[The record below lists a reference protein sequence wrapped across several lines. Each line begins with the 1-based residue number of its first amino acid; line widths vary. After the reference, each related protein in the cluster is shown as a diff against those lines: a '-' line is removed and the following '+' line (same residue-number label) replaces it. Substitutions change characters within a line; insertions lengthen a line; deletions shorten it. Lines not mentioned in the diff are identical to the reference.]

1 MQQNP
6 QSSQG
11 NSTLGIRA
19 TFMVLG
25 TILLVQIVLLSLV
38 KEAFS
43 TNISVLLAI
52 VGLLFLLWRH
62 WAIRQ
67 QFTAFDQALERMGHG
82 NIALRCGSGWIK
94 ELCNIGVYIDNTNQ
108 RLQSTLRS
116 QRLQANS
123 IQAVIDEMD
132 PLRTL
137 LITDSQATIE
147 QAKEVLQE
155 NETLNRESQALK
167 SSIHD
172 VKESIAGAHSITLEL
187 SQDVVSIAAAAEQ
200 ASVNVTTMASA
211 AEEMTANIDNVNG
224 NLQQVNQSVMR
235 VSAAVKEMNNAL
247 GSIRDR
253 CRLADERSAKARESA
268 HGTLASMEKLSISAE
283 EIGKVV
289 DLIKN
294 IAEQTNML
302 ALNASIEAAGAGDA
316 GAGFAVVANEVKEL
330 ARQTAEA
337 TKMIDAKI
345 REIQLKTQEASHAT
359 QGATKGIEQIS
370 ETNFE
375 ITRAVDHQAN
385 SLEEVTFSMSRVAQ
399 AAEEVT
405 RNASELS
412 FASQEVSRAAIEA
425 AAGTSEIARSAAGV
439 ANGASRVVADIT
451 TAQERSDALQQN
463 SEHILTAS
471 GHVQER
477 IHRSLEL
484 LGFLGGS
491 IHHTSL
497 LTGVM
502 SEVSE
507 GLQDKESLFISTE
520 PAFDIRAVKKAHLQW
535 LGKLEHAVRGRA
547 TLQPE
552 QVTSGHECAFGQWY
566 DTEGSAKFQHY
577 PLFKKLGKTHMTVHD
592 VARHIVL
599 QVEKGQSKEALTQLD
614 EFDRL
619 RGQLFQHLD
628 ALYLLEQS
636 DSTVT

>member
-6 QSSQG
+6 PPFQR
-11 NSTLGIRA
+11 STSLGIRA

-25 TILLVQIVLLSLV
+25 IILLVQMLLLSFIEEFAVEL
-38 KEAFS
+38 S
-43 TNISVLLAI
+43 LLLAI
-52 VGLLFLLWRH
+52 VGLLFLLWRQG
-62 WAIRQ
+62 AIRQ
-67 QFTAFDQALERMGHG
+67 QFTAFDQTLERMGQG
-82 NIALRCGSGWIK
+82 EISLCCDTGWIE
-94 ELCNIGVYIDNTNQ
+94 ELRNIGPYIDNTNQ
-108 RLQSTLRS
+108 QLQSIRRS
-116 QRLQANS
+116 QHLQANS

-132 PLRTL
+132 SLRRL
-137 LITDSQATIE
+137 LTADSQATIE
-147 QAKEVLQE
+147 QAKEVMQE
-155 NETLNRESQALK
+155 NTALKQESHALK
-167 SSIHD
+167 SSIHA
-172 VKESIAGAHSITLEL
+172 VKESVGGAHSITLEL
-187 SQDVVSIAAAAEQ
+187 SQDVVSIATAAEQ

-224 NLQQVNQSVMR
+224 NLQQVNQSVLR
-235 VSAAVKEMNNAL
+235 VSTAVEEMNNSL

-253 CRLADERSAKARESA
+253 CRLADERSTKAKDSA

-345 REIQLKTQEASHAT
+345 REIQIKTQEASQAT

-385 SLEEVTFSMSRVAQ
+385 SLEEVTRSMSKVAQ

-412 FASQEVSRAAIEA
+412 FASQEVSRAAVEA

-439 ANGASRVVADIT
+439 ANGASQVVADIT
-451 TAQERSDALQQN
+451 TAQERAVELQQN
-463 SEHILTAS
+463 SEHILAAS
-471 GHVQER
+471 DHVQER
-477 IHRSLEL
+477 ILRSLEL
-484 LGFLGGS
+484 LEFLSGS
-491 IHHTSL
+491 IHHASL

-502 SEVSE
+502 NEVSE
-507 GLQDKESLFISTE
+507 NLQSKESTVVSGE
-520 PAFDIRAVKKAHLQW
+520 PAFDIREVKKAHLQW
-535 LGKLEHAVRGRA
+535 LGKLEHAVRGRS

-552 QVTSGHECAFGQWY
+552 QVSSGHECAFGRWY
-566 DTEGSAKFQHY
+566 DTEGSAKFQHF
-577 PLFKKLGKTHMTVHD
+577 PLFNKLGKTHITVHD
-592 VARHIVL
+592 VARHIVH
-599 QVEKGQSKEALTQLD
+599 QVKEGKTQEALIQLD
-614 EFDRL
+614 EFNRL
-619 RGQLFQHLD
+619 RAQLFQHLD
-628 ALYLLEQS
+628 ALYLLDPA
-636 DSTVT
+636 DSAVS